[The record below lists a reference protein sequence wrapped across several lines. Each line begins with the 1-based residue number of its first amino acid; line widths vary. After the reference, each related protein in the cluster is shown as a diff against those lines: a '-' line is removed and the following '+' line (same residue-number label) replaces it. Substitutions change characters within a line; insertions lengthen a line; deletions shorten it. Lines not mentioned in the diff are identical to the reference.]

1 MRDGRARRGGG
12 GSSSGRRRGEPA
24 AVDDGGGVA
33 ERGSRGPVRRRSR
46 GAPSEGAPLVAGYRL
61 IRLVGT
67 GRSCAVHLGR
77 PERAADPGPAANV
90 AVKIVPATDLSRGE
104 AEVAALQSVV
114 SEHVVALLDVATL
127 ADGSLC
133 VVQSLGARG
142 TAAAFVARRG
152 SLTPGETVT
161 LVVSVLRGLGDLHEA
176 GLAHGALDLTH
187 VVIDASGRPLLGGL
201 GSSRPL
207 SVGAA
212 GADPGHGDPLQQ
224 DLTRVSRI
232 VDALR
237 DPLDARGAVS
247 HARWDAWLELLD
259 SVIHGESDLT
269 AHDLADRL
277 LDVADAAPLADA
289 VGGQR
294 VEDVDVRDAGTA
306 HTASTAERPR
316 GTGGTGVRPRG
327 AARPTGPG
335 ARRHRALRES
345 PPRRAALRA
354 IALRR
359 SMRRELGAVRP
370 RVWAMG
376 ASALLL
382 LVVGG
387 VGLPLLTDA
396 AHGEGAGTTTT
407 TPPDPASTEAPSAP
421 PSSVPDTTDADS
433 AAASDP
439 DPDLAAPALLRMRAA
454 CLRQADP
461 ACVSTVDEAGS
472 ALEDADRTTIVAGDR
487 DRLDDGALHATDLL
501 APARRMGD
509 GAIVELRPGPAAG
522 ADAQGG
528 PGRRTASLLMVRG
541 EAGWRIRDLMDDR

>member
-1 MRDGRARRGGG
+1 MGD
-12 GSSSGRRRGEPA
+12 E
-24 AVDDGGGVA
+24 GGVA

-46 GAPSEGAPLVAGYRL
+46 GASSDGAPLVAGYRL

-114 SEHVVALLDVATL
+114 SEHVVALVDVATL

-133 VVQSLGARG
+133 VVQSLGSRG
-142 TAAAFVARRG
+142 TAAALVARRG
-152 SLTPGETVT
+152 SLTPGEIVT

-207 SVGAA
+207 SGAAA

-289 VGGQR
+289 VGGQH
-294 VEDVDVRDAGTA
+294 VEDVDVRDADTA

-316 GTGGTGVRPRG
+316 RPGGTGVRPRG
-327 AARPTGPG
+327 AARPTSPG

-354 IALRR
+354 IALHR
-359 SMRRELGAVRP
+359 SMGRELGAVRP

-396 AHGEGAGTTTT
+396 AHGEGAGTTSM
-407 TPPDPASTEAPSAP
+407 TPSDPASTEVPSAP
-421 PSSVPDTTDADS
+421 PSSLPDTTDADS

-439 DPDLAAPALLRMRAA
+439 DPDRAAPALLRMRAA

-472 ALEDADRTTIVAGDR
+472 PLEDADRTTIAAGGR
-487 DRLDDGALHATDLL
+487 DHLDDGALHATDLL

-509 GAIVELRPGPAAG
+509 GAIVELRPGPPSG

-528 PGRRTASLLMVRG
+528 PGRRPASLLMVRG